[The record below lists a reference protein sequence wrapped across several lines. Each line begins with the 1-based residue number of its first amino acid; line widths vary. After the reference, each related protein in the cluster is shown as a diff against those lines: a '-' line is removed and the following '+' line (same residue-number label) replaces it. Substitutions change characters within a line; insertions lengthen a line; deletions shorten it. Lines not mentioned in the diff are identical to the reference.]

1 MPKRLKITLRHKVA
15 LDLLKRGL
23 PADPYTVREL
33 CTAGLAGD
41 AGVTV
46 YQTAQERAGEAQG
59 GASECRPLAGIA
71 PQT

>member
-15 LDLLKRGL
+15 LDQLRRGL

-41 AGVTV
+41 ADVKAC
-46 YQTAQERAGEAQG
+46 QDAQARAGGVA
-59 GASECRPLAGIA
+59 AIA
-71 PQT
+71 PDGEAPW